1 MTMPYKVILGE
12 KISKTQTLL
21 IQQEIQKIFSEINNT
36 FNNWNPDSEI
46 SKINKQIAHEEILV
60 SSQLINFLIYVDSLY
75 QITKGRFDPT
85 ISPLKRLWISYL
97 KQQLLPKDEEIKQIK
112 KYVGWKKII
121 LLPEKNSLIKT
132 HSKIELDLCGV
143 IKGHTVDLIALL
155 LENLNINNFY
165 VEWGGEIKLSG
176 QHFSKRPWKIGLFYP
191 KHILNI
197 TNQSLATSG
206 NYVQKWR
213 VLDKSYTHIIN
224 PLTGFPLEVKPELI
238 SSVTV
243 IHSSCSYADA
253 IATALMTFSSK
264 TDALSWVQQNH
275 IKAFIN

>member
-12 KISKTQTLL
+12 KIGRSHTLL
-21 IQQEIQKIFSEINNT
+21 VQQGIQKIFSEINGT

-46 SKINKQIAHEEILV
+46 SKINKQTAHQEILV
-60 SSQLINFLIYVDSLY
+60 SSRLIHFLIYVDSLY
-75 QITKGRFDPT
+75 QITQGRFDPT

-97 KQQLLPKDEEIKQIK
+97 KQQQLPNDEEIEQIK

-121 LLPEKNSLIKT
+121 LLPEKNCLIKT

-143 IKGHTVDLIALL
+143 IKGHAIDLMALL
-155 LENLNINNFY
+155 LHNLNINNFY

-176 QHFSKRPWKIGLFYP
+176 HHLSQRPWKIGLLSP
-191 KHILNI
+191 KHILNV
-197 TNQSLATSG
+197 TDRSLATSG
-206 NYVQKWR
+206 NYIQKWR

-224 PLTGFPLEVKPELI
+224 PLTGFPLEVKPELV

-243 IHSSCSYADA
+243 IHASCSYADA

-264 TDALSWVQQNH
+264 TDALSWVQQNY
-275 IKAFIN
+275 IEAFIS